1 LRNDQS
7 EFLPVVQQ
15 GPALNVAL
23 KLTILGCGTSTG
35 VPRIGNDWGN
45 CDPNEPKNRR
55 SRVSILVESSTTR
68 ILVDTSPD
76 LRNQFLD
83 NDIDHIDAV
92 IWTHDHA
99 DHCHG
104 IDDLRPLFQQTRKPI
119 PAYARPFALQ
129 SLQQRFSYVFEG
141 HKYYPSI
148 CEAIALEDD
157 VLMGDISVGHVD
169 QPHGGITSAGL
180 RFEHQGKSI
189 VYATDFGEVTADM
202 RTLYRNCDL
211 FVVDAL
217 RDEPHPTHAHLE
229 MTLAL
234 IADVQPG
241 LSLLTHMDKSM
252 DYAHLASILP
262 DNVRPAFDGYVKEI

>member
-1 LRNDQS
+1 
-7 EFLPVVQQ
+7 
-15 GPALNVAL
+15 VAL
-23 KLTILGCGTSTG
+23 KLTILGCGTSSG
-35 VPRIGNDWGN
+35 VPRIGNDWGD
-45 CDPNEPKNRR
+45 CDPKEPKNRR
-55 SRVSILVESSTTR
+55 SRVSIVVESATTR

-83 NDIDHIDAV
+83 NGLDHVDAV

-104 IDDLRPLFQQTRKPI
+104 IDDLRSVFQQTRTPI
-119 PAYARPFALQ
+119 PAYARPFALR
-129 SLQQRFSYVFEG
+129 SLQQRFGYAFEG

-148 CEAIALEDD
+148 CQGIALDGD
-157 VLMGDISVGHVD
+157 TLIGDISLRFVD

-180 RFEHQGKSI
+180 RFEYRGRSI
-189 VYATDFGEVTADM
+189 AYATDFGDVTPEM
-202 RTLYRNCDL
+202 RGLYRNCDL

-217 RDEPHPTHAHLE
+217 RDKPHPTHPHLG

-234 IADVQPG
+234 IDDVQPT

-252 DYAHLASILP
+252 DYHHLVTILP
-262 DNVRPAFDGYVKEI
+262 DHVRPAYDGYVKEI